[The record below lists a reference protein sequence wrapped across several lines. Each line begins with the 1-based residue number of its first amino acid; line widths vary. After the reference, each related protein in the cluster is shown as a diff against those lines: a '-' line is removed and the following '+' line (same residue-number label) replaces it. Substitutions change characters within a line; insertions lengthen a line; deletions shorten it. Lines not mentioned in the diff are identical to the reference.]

1 LKNKR
6 STVIAKL
13 LTCLSKVCNLFSVAL
28 MFHIFIQ
35 PERFF
40 LNVRRFS
47 SSSAFFSSS
56 ASSSSLSTTR
66 RRCAIIGAPFS
77 WGQPKAGTDLA
88 PSLFRNSSLVT
99 SIESL
104 KWNTIDLGDVIYTEN
119 TFEEK
124 IDKSTVIK
132 NGLIPGLKN
141 QVQVG
146 QGNLAICNAVKNASR
161 ENDFVL
167 TLGGD
172 HSIALGSISGILARS
187 QINKK
192 NIPIDIEGIQKNKS
206 SIIQPQHTGP
216 ADLAVLWI
224 DAHADINDPITSP
237 SGNIH
242 GMPLSFLLRLF
253 DPTRV
258 EGFEWLTQIPM
269 LNKERLCY
277 IGLRDL
283 DQGEKEFIKKLGIK
297 AFTMQDIDRHGI
309 GKVME
314 LAIEHIQRKLPGM
327 SYAVPIPLHLSFDI
341 DSIDPSVAPST
352 GTRVKGG
359 LSYRE
364 AHYVCEAAAET
375 GLLQSMDMVEVNPN
389 LGNKDEA
396 NTTINLAIELVQ
408 SALGKSI
415 I

>member
-1 LKNKR
+1 
-6 STVIAKL
+6 
-13 LTCLSKVCNLFSVAL
+13 
-28 MFHIFIQ
+28 MFHHIFIQ
-35 PERFF
+35 PERNIF
-40 LNVRRFS
+40 LKIKRFS
-47 SSSAFFSSS
+47 TSTT
-56 ASSSSLSTTR
+56 SSSSLSTTTR

-88 PSLFRNSSLVT
+88 PSFFRNSSLV
-99 SIESL
+99 SGIESL
-104 KWNTIDLGDVIYTEN
+104 NWNTIDLGDVVYTQNSIKKIEN
-119 TFEEK
+119 
-124 IDKSTVIK
+124 STIIQ

-146 QGNLAICNAVKNASR
+146 QGNLAICQAVKNASK
-161 ENDFVL
+161 EYDFVL

-187 QINKK
+187 QINNK
-192 NIPIDIEGIQKNKS
+192 NIPIDIEGSQTNKS
-206 SIIQPQHTGP
+206 GVIQPQLQPP

-258 EGFEWLTQIPM
+258 EGFEWLSHIPM

-297 AFTMQDIDRHGI
+297 AFTMQDIDRYGI

-389 LGNKDEA
+389 LGTKEDA